1 MRNISETPENW
12 VVMKIVIAGQTTYK
26 VFGSWRGG
34 YLSGDYWRLNSGIKD
49 VEEDDDYFYFNGFSG
64 SCYKCNKEHYGI
76 ATTYCWS
83 VFDSMIELGLS
94 KGADVEIMD
103 KDTNWLNLKSD
114 ANENV

>member
-12 VVMKIVIAGQTTYK
+12 VVMKIVTAGITTYK

-114 ANENV
+114 ANENG